1 MIDGPI
7 TIRFAGDSGDGIQL
21 TGDRLAKISA
31 IFGNEVSTLADYP
44 AEIRAPQGT
53 IYGVS
58 GYQLQIGTKDV
69 FTPGDEVDVLVA
81 MNPAALKANLE
92 RVKKGGRIILDKDS
106 FTEKNLLKIELD
118 SNPVEDGSLAA
129 YEVNAL
135 EITELT
141 KKCLENTGLKTKE
154 AMRCKNFFAL
164 GVICWLLDRPVDST
178 KEWIRQKFSKIPTIA
193 EANVT
198 AFNEGYTAGLVREL
212 LPVQT
217 PIQLREEK
225 LKPGNYRFVTGN
237 NALALGLVSAS
248 VKADKKLFFSAYPI
262 TPASDVLHELA
273 KHRNFGVTTFQAEDE
288 IAAAGSAV
296 GASYAGNLAVTSTS
310 GPGFALKAEFLGL
323 AVMTEL
329 PLVVVDVQRAGPST
343 GMPTKTEQSDLALA
357 LWGRNGE
364 APVIVLAPK
373 SPSDCFNTAY
383 EACEIAMQTMTPVV
397 LLSDAYL
404 ANGYETWKI
413 PDASQLRPIEVK
425 KPTDPETFKPYAR
438 NDNLARSWVYPGMKG
453 FEHRIGG
460 LEKENVTGNVC
471 YTPENHAE
479 MTRIRREKIKK
490 LAKSL
495 PDLEIEGDES
505 ADTLLV
511 GWGSTYGT
519 IKKVVQGFNSSSDK
533 KSKPLANVHLRHLNP
548 FNSNIEQIFKK
559 FKNIIVIENNDGQA
573 VIKLR
578 HEFSQFDFKTIN
590 QVNGQPF
597 SIDGLA
603 KKIEGLI

>member
-1 MIDGPI
+1 
-7 TIRFAGDSGDGIQL
+7 
-21 TGDRLAKISA
+21 
-31 IFGNEVSTLADYP
+31 
-44 AEIRAPQGT
+44 
-53 IYGVS
+53 
-58 GYQLQIGTKDV
+58 
-69 FTPGDEVDVLVA
+69 
-81 MNPAALKANLE
+81 
-92 RVKKGGRIILDKDS
+92 
-106 FTEKNLLKIELD
+106 
-118 SNPVEDGSLAA
+118 
-129 YEVNAL
+129 
-135 EITELT
+135 
-141 KKCLENTGLKTKE
+141 
-154 AMRCKNFFAL
+154 
-164 GVICWLLDRPVDST
+164 
-178 KEWIRQKFSKIPTIA
+178 
-193 EANVT
+193 
-198 AFNEGYTAGLVREL
+198 
-212 LPVQT
+212 
-217 PIQLREEK
+217 
-225 LKPGNYRFVTGN
+225 
-237 NALALGLVSAS
+237 
-248 VKADKKLFFSAYPI
+248 
-262 TPASDVLHELA
+262 
-273 KHRNFGVTTFQAEDE
+273 
-288 IAAAGSAV
+288 
-296 GASYAGNLAVTSTS
+296 
-310 GPGFALKAEFLGL
+310 
-323 AVMTEL
+323 
-329 PLVVVDVQRAGPST
+329 
-343 GMPTKTEQSDLALA
+343 
-357 LWGRNGE
+357 
-364 APVIVLAPK
+364 
-373 SPSDCFNTAY
+373 
-383 EACEIAMQTMTPVV
+383 MTPVV

-438 NDNLARSWVYPGMKG
+438 NDNLARSWVYPGMRG